1 MDQIKRIADCIVTI
15 AECPLK
21 PIIHQVCYVVQY
33 KSNIEDLQTRVDKL
47 NSLTGRV
54 QHSVDKGER
63 TNEKAEDDVKKWIEN
78 VGKVIEKANKFS
90 EEANEFVEEEHQA
103 NKKCLHG
110 FCANLKPRHQLGR
123 KSTKIKEEVVKLHTE
138 GEKYTTQAVS
148 YPPPLQETWNTS
160 TTSEAF
166 QSRSSI
172 VDRIIKDLAKP
183 DINIIGVYGL
193 GGVGKT
199 TLVKQV
205 SDLVQQKH
213 FFDEVAMATV
223 SENPD
228 PKRIQGE
235 IADKLDLKFQ
245 QETTAGR
252 ALNLKERTRNKKIL
266 IILDDIWTKL
276 DLEVVGLEPIG
287 GCKILAT
294 SRTREALSET
304 GTRNEF
310 KLEVLHERESW
321 ILFEKKAGDVVKDP
335 TIKNIAVEVAKRCSG
350 LPVLIIS
357 VASSLRSKKKYSW
370 EDALESLKKIGRNE
384 MQKKSYSI
392 LEWSYNQLRDNEAK
406 SFFLLCAMV
415 AVRNEVS
422 LKDLL
427 IYSFGL
433 GILRNMDTLEKA
445 RNRLYSLVDYLKDS
459 CLLLDGDDDQYPKIH
474 DIVRDAALW
483 IVRKEHQ
490 VLSVTSGSELKEWPE
505 KDLLEHCPM
514 IYFGFHSTF
523 HARLPAKLQCP
534 KLKLFILV
542 NNDDEPLEVPENF
555 FEEMKELKVLDLT
568 DFGNLLLPPSFVSL
582 TNLQTL
588 CLVSCA
594 FADDDDVLGKI
605 GELRGLQ
612 ILSLARSNVGKLCK
626 EIGQL
631 TCLRLL
637 DLSHCFKLKVIPP
650 NVLSN
655 LSRLEE
661 LNMERSF
668 KNWEAEGVTDE
679 RRINASV
686 SELKHLSQLTT
697 LNVSVENADALPTNL
712 FSDKL
717 ERFQINVGGEDVLR
731 DYLDNETSKKLR
743 LKLTR
748 SDQLDQSV
756 KMLIRKSESLYLDL
770 VEGVSNCIP
779 QLDSEGFPQLK
790 LLEFQNHASE
800 MKHIVESINCTHS
813 AFPSLESLVLFNVS
827 SVESICY
834 PQLGTDPFGKLR
846 TIRAHWCS
854 GLKNLLPLSMVN
866 CFLKLQ
872 EMELSH
878 CDILEKVFVA
888 EKEKGDEIFIR
899 QDMDPTEFC
908 QLQFLT
914 LRNLPQFI
922 GFSSIGGRVDEIH
935 NNSAPLFNRKLK
947 FPKSLEELKMEGLD
961 RITSIW
967 PDYDSKLIKLSATYK
982 QLNSC
987 RNLRIIRVD
996 GCGSLKYVFP
1006 ASAARGLEQLVELNV
1021 TNCRSIKE
1029 IIAKEE
1035 GDDDADEIIKF
1046 VFPKVKKLRLR
1057 YLPQLGNFYPGMHTS
1072 KWPSLTSME
1081 INKCK
1086 KVETLASDISTF
1098 HHQHDQTTTNPN
1110 PLFFIEKGSF
1120 PKLESLEVTAEEYL
1134 CDPLLTHAESFPRL
1148 KEVNLFCMHVKSAV
1162 FPFASL
1168 LKLPALQD
1176 LKLQSAFFKEI
1187 FMVEQASGL
1196 VNGGLTNLGLWRLP
1210 ELMRLWDENL
1220 LALQHQVAAHLVFPN
1235 MENLWVKECRRLKDV
1250 VQFAISFPNLKAL
1263 ELYECDE
1270 LNYLFTYSVA
1280 TSLTKLESLVIK
1292 YCKRMTEIISV
1303 PSTSNGDDDEY
1314 DQTITFGRLELLEL
1328 HDLPCLAGFC
1338 SGNSINVKVPFLQ
1351 HLKVTNCGLEMKIS
1365 PDEILVINDSKSA
1378 ERSLHIAEEEEED
1391 EEDDD
1396 YIVYES
1402 I

>member
-166 QSRSSI
+166 QSR
-172 VDRIIKDLAKP
+172 K
-183 DINIIGVYGL
+183 
-193 GGVGKT
+193 
-199 TLVKQV
+199 
-205 SDLVQQKH
+205 
-213 FFDEVAMATV
+213 
-223 SENPD
+223 
-228 PKRIQGE
+228 
-235 IADKLDLKFQ
+235 
-245 QETTAGR
+245 
-252 ALNLKERTRNKKIL
+252 
-266 IILDDIWTKL
+266 
-276 DLEVVGLEPIG
+276 
-287 GCKILAT
+287 
-294 SRTREALSET
+294 
-304 GTRNEF
+304 
-310 KLEVLHERESW
+310 
-321 ILFEKKAGDVVKDP
+321 
-335 TIKNIAVEVAKRCSG
+335 
-350 LPVLIIS
+350 
-357 VASSLRSKKKYSW
+357 
-370 EDALESLKKIGRNE
+370 
-384 MQKKSYSI
+384 
-392 LEWSYNQLRDNEAK
+392 
-406 SFFLLCAMV
+406 
-415 AVRNEVS
+415 
-422 LKDLL
+422 
-427 IYSFGL
+427 
-433 GILRNMDTLEKA
+433 
-445 RNRLYSLVDYLKDS
+445 
-459 CLLLDGDDDQYPKIH
+459 
-474 DIVRDAALW
+474 
-483 IVRKEHQ
+483 
-490 VLSVTSGSELKEWPE
+490 
-505 KDLLEHCPM
+505 
-514 IYFGFHSTF
+514 
-523 HARLPAKLQCP
+523 
-534 KLKLFILV
+534 
-542 NNDDEPLEVPENF
+542 
-555 FEEMKELKVLDLT
+555 
-568 DFGNLLLPPSFVSL
+568 
-582 TNLQTL
+582 
-588 CLVSCA
+588 
-594 FADDDDVLGKI
+594 
-605 GELRGLQ
+605 
-612 ILSLARSNVGKLCK
+612 
-626 EIGQL
+626 
-631 TCLRLL
+631 
-637 DLSHCFKLKVIPP
+637 
-650 NVLSN
+650 
-655 LSRLEE
+655 
-661 LNMERSF
+661 
-668 KNWEAEGVTDE
+668 
-679 RRINASV
+679 
-686 SELKHLSQLTT
+686 
-697 LNVSVENADALPTNL
+697 
-712 FSDKL
+712 
-717 ERFQINVGGEDVLR
+717 
-731 DYLDNETSKKLR
+731 
-743 LKLTR
+743 
-748 SDQLDQSV
+748 
-756 KMLIRKSESLYLDL
+756 
-770 VEGVSNCIP
+770 
-779 QLDSEGFPQLK
+779 
-790 LLEFQNHASE
+790 
-800 MKHIVESINCTHS
+800 
-813 AFPSLESLVLFNVS
+813 
-827 SVESICY
+827 
-834 PQLGTDPFGKLR
+834 
-846 TIRAHWCS
+846 
-854 GLKNLLPLSMVN
+854 
-866 CFLKLQ
+866 
-872 EMELSH
+872 
-878 CDILEKVFVA
+878 
-888 EKEKGDEIFIR
+888 KEKGDEIFIR

-935 NNSAPLFNRKLK
+935 NNSAPLFNRKVNNILFLIKILINYITFWMVQLK